1 MAASTKPSNQVKT
14 FMLLAMIAIV
24 QVAAISRNT
33 AAAGIA
39 TLALAAYGARDDGTR
54 AISVHDV
61 GHQVLADS
69 RNREANEVLHAYNHS
84 LMEARTGCGL
94 PATKSGWLSMT
105 ISKVNAY
112 GVGVPF
118 VGVVL
123 SAAQC
128 AEAVAHRC
136 RAGAILKE
144 MNGNNDDMFD
154 NVNIQDVAV
163 LQCQKNR
170 ANQGVFTGCVLG
182 FAMSIGS
189 TVAGVCTGGTSAC
202 VTSPLGAAIDASL
215 HFNACWDEEHSCGFT
230 SVDPRAEDD
239 DVCLISGKKKGMF
252 SRFRTLL
259 RNFMRGK

>member
-1 MAASTKPSNQVKT
+1 MAASTKPSKQVKI
-14 FMLLAMIAIV
+14 FMLLAMIVIG

-54 AISVHDV
+54 AISVHDA

-69 RNREANEVLHAYNHS
+69 RNREANELLHADNHS

-94 PATKSGWLSMT
+94 PETRRGWLSMT
-105 ISKVNAY
+105 IGKVNAY

-123 SAAQC
+123 SAVQC
-128 AEAVAHRC
+128 SEAVLGRC
-136 RAGAILKE
+136 KAGTILKA
-144 MNGNNDDMFD
+144 MNDNNDDMFD
-154 NVNIQDVAV
+154 NENIQDVAI

-170 ANQGVFTGCVLG
+170 ANKDVFNGCVLG
-182 FAMSIGS
+182 FALSIGS

-202 VTSPLGAAIDASL
+202 VTSPLGAAIDATL
-215 HFNACWDEEHSCGFT
+215 AIEACWAEEHSCGFT
-230 SVDPRAEDD
+230 SVDPRAELD
-239 DVCLISGKKKGMF
+239 DVCLLSEKKKGRA
-252 SRFRTLL
+252 SKFRTWLKG
-259 RNFMRGK
+259 RRQ